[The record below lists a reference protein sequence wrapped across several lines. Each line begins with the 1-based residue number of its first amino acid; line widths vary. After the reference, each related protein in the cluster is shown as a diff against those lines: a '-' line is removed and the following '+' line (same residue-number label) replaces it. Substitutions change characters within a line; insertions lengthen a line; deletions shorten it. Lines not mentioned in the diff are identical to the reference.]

1 MPTQEVVVGDRAR
14 LSERV
19 EPVDPL
25 LRDVEV
31 HETVTVAAHDL
42 LRLLPQRDHRIVLF
56 PAARQPLDTH
66 TADLMR
72 NGARFAPPVGS
83 T

>member
-19 EPVDPL
+19 EAVDPL

-31 HETVTVAAHDL
+31 HETVTGAGHDL
-42 LRLLPQRDHRIVLF
+42 LRLLSQRVHRIVLF
-56 PAARQPLDTH
+56 PGGGT
-66 TADLMR
+66 T
-72 NGARFAPPVGS
+72 N
-83 T
+83 